1 MWEDRYTSLVVV
13 SFATFDSVCVMH
25 YHVTANCRYGTDEAC
40 HETGSKKEMY
50 TGQNL
55 QTSCFSLPSCVVYVV
70 SCVLYFF
77 FFFWGG
83 ERLRETAAL

>member
-40 HETGSKKEMY
+40 HEAGIKQEMY

-55 QTSCFSLPSCVVYVV
+55 QTSCFSLPSCVVYHVF
-70 SCVLYFF
+70 YTFF
-77 FFFWGG
+77 FLFWGG
-83 ERLRETAAL
+83 ERLRETAPL